1 MCFQTMYRK
10 SGYTLSY
17 YTNSFALNNDVT
29 MVTKKKKKKKWN
41 PIFEKQNWT
50 KIDFVFN
57 WL

>member
-1 MCFQTMYRK
+1 MFP
-10 SGYTLSY
+10 
-17 YTNSFALNNDVT
+17 NNVSKIGIYFILLHEQFRSKQWRNDGDQ
-29 MVTKKKKKKKWN
+29 KKKKKKWN

>member
-1 MCFQTMYRK
+1 MFP
-10 SGYTLSY
+10 
-17 YTNSFALNNDVT
+17 NNVSKIGIYFILLHEQFRSKQWRNDGDQ
-29 MVTKKKKKKKWN
+29 KKKKEKWN